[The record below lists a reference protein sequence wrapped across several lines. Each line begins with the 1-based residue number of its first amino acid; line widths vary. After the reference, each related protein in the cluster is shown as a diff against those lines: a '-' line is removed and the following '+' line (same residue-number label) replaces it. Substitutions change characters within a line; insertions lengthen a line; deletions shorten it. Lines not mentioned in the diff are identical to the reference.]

1 MTLLALGTP
10 TVKVPDPTFAT
21 PVLPAGSS
29 VAGKTGFTFR
39 NTPRGQV
46 FAVIN
51 MGSTATN
58 YTIVGQNGAAS
69 VGPSALTVSV
79 PNVIGPFDPAL
90 YSTSGGLVEID
101 LSQVTGITGVAAVI
115 MTSAGPPPTF
125 SALHSPFEATDGATD
140 S

>member
-10 TVKVPDPTFAT
+10 TVKVPDPTYTT
-21 PVLPAGSS
+21 PALPAGSS

-46 FAVIN
+46 FAVIQ

-79 PNVIGPFDPAL
+79 PNVIGPFDPDL
-90 YSTSGGLVEID
+90 YSNSSGLVEID

-115 MTSAGPPPTF
+115 MPVGAETVTYSA
-125 SALHSPFEATDGATD
+125 AHNPFESTDGATD

>member
-1 MTLLALGTP
+1 MALLALGTP
-10 TVKVPDPTFAT
+10 TTKVPDPTFAT

-90 YSTSGGLVEID
+90 YSNSSGLVEID

-115 MTSAGPPPTF
+115 MTSAGPPSGF
-125 SALHSPFEATDGATD
+125 DALHNPFQATDGATD